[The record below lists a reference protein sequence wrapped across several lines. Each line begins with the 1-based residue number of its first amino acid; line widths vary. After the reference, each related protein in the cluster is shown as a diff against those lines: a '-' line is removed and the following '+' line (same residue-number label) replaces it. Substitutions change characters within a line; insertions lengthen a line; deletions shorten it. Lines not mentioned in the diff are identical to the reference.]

1 MELQITFATLAEY
14 NEALD
19 FFNSDNSAYIP
30 DGIECQKSR
39 RLGFL
44 VYSQQEADNLEQQ
57 ICDEFAAYTE
67 IENFNFN
74 IEDE

>member
-1 MELQITFATLAEY
+1 MELQITFNTLAEY

-19 FFNSDNSAYIP
+19 FFNSENSAYIP
-30 DGIECQKSR
+30 DGIECKKSR

-44 VYSQQEADNLEQQ
+44 VYSEQEADNLEQQ
-57 ICDEFAAYTE
+57 ITQEFADFTE
-67 IENFNFN
+67 IENFNFT

>member
-30 DGIECQKSR
+30 DGIECKKSR

-44 VYSQQEADNLEQQ
+44 VYSEQEADNLEQQ
-57 ICDEFAAYTE
+57 ICDEFADFTE
-67 IENFNFN
+67 IQDYSFELT
-74 IEDE
+74 EE